1 MCYYLYTVL
10 LTLHRHPGH
19 HNRDTVTISHIKN
32 RERYHKMVTDAPR
45 GLVTLVLMV
54 DNCGNEVRT
63 RRLKEAFCTA
73 VYNWQRST
81 VQLCYL
87 CHHSNPWWLPGLV
100 EHCISASSERILKL
114 GDEVTAGWVEACHSG
129 KVVTVLAV
137 FGARRQFSVFP
148 EQFESS
154 GGGQTAAC
162 ETKGETTPPRS
173 SVGGACGETTP
184 SRSSVGEVLGSTL
197 GLDTEDDSP
206 DSSERLTGMPSDNR
220 SIHTDEDKDVSV
232 FKENFTLWLG
242 RLADGSLKRYQ
253 VDTWPE
259 WGD

>member
-1 MCYYLYTVL
+1 
-10 LTLHRHPGH
+10 
-19 HNRDTVTISHIKN
+19 
-32 RERYHKMVTDAPR
+32 MVTDAPR
-45 GLVTLVLMV
+45 GLITLVLMV
-54 DNCGNEVRT
+54 DDRGNEVRT

-73 VYNWQRST
+73 VYNWQRSS

-87 CHHSNPWWLPGLV
+87 CHRSNPWWLPGLV
-100 EHCISASSERILKL
+100 EHCISSSSERILKL

-148 EQFESS
+148 EQTSQFESS
-154 GGGQTAAC
+154 GGRQTAAC
-162 ETKGETTPPRS
+162 ETKGEATPP
-173 SVGGACGETTP
+173 
-184 SRSSVGEVLGSTL
+184 RSSVGEVLGSTL

-206 DSSERLTGMPSDNR
+206 DSSETSTGMPFDNR